1 MAEIFATATTSRGAC
16 SYALSI
22 GCAATSALPYCP
34 EVVVCYLERSLK
46 NRGLPMLGVL
56 EDQALERALCV
67 SVLAWLCG
75 ADLGDFSGL
84 RFEDGCNRPC
94 GERLLAWGR

>member
-1 MAEIFATATTSRGAC
+1 MLICIVYWVCCYPCLAIFVLKSWFAIYSVR
-16 SYALSI
+16 LRI
-22 GCAATSALPYCP
+22 GDCP
-34 EVVVCYLERSLK
+34 PR
-46 NRGLPMLGVL
+46 VL

-75 ADLGDFSGL
+75 ADLEDFSGL